1 MFNSYRPY
9 FAEINLDNFR
19 HNFREVKRLA
29 KGKKTIGVIK
39 ADGYGHGA
47 AELARILEEEDAD
60 YFAVAVITEAL
71 ELRHAGFKKPIL
83 ILGFTPPTFAGD
95 LVENDITQAVFTYD
109 LADAIS
115 KEAVKQNKI
124 AKIHIKLD
132 TGMGRVGYIPSEEAI
147 LEIKRISSL
156 KNLKIEGIFSHFA
169 TADEVS
175 KEFSHRQYEKFNNT
189 IKQLESE
196 GIKFEVRH
204 ISNSAAIID
213 MPETYYDAVRPG
225 IMLYGY
231 YPSDEVIK
239 ERLELKPVMTLKAN
253 VVHVKVVPE
262 NTPVSYGRKFYTKK
276 ESKIATLPFGYA
288 DGFTRLLF
296 GKVKVIVD
304 GKLVPVVGRI
314 CMDQCMIDVSECG
327 DVKVGDEV
335 IVMGECGNIRN
346 NADDYAQI
354 LGTINYEILC
364 MVAKRV
370 PRVYYENGRIIKVKN
385 YV

>member
-1 MFNSYRPY
+1 
-9 FAEINLDNFR
+9 
-19 HNFREVKRLA
+19 
-29 KGKKTIGVIK
+29 
-39 ADGYGHGA
+39 
-47 AELARILEEEDAD
+47 
-60 YFAVAVITEAL
+60 
-71 ELRHAGFKKPIL
+71 
-83 ILGFTPPTFAGD
+83 
-95 LVENDITQAVFTYD
+95 
-109 LADAIS
+109 
-115 KEAVKQNKI
+115 
-124 AKIHIKLD
+124 
-132 TGMGRVGYIPSEEAI
+132 
-147 LEIKRISSL
+147 
-156 KNLKIEGIFSHFA
+156 
-169 TADEVS
+169 
-175 KEFSHRQYEKFNNT
+175 
-189 IKQLESE
+189 
-196 GIKFEVRH
+196 
-204 ISNSAAIID
+204 

-296 GKVKVIVD
+296 GKVKVIAN

-327 DVKVGDEV
+327 DIKVGDEV
-335 IVMGECGNIRN
+335 IVMGQCGDIRN
-346 NADDYAQI
+346 NADDYAEL